1 MSGNMDSADEIRQ
14 QEEQIQNETPS
25 LVTDDETDDSGRSL
39 PMPSL
44 SRRQAMLLGLV
55 AVIVVAVVIYRRRQQ
70 RDTDDESTAGM
81 ATESGDEPA
90 KQSADESTSGEGID
104 VPQSNADPLAA
115 DEAITQEF
123 RDRGKISDS
132 PEA

>member
-1 MSGNMDSADEIRQ
+1 MDSADEIRQ

-70 RDTDDESTAGM
+70 RDTDDDSTAGM
-81 ATESGDEPA
+81 AESGDEPA